1 MCALHICG
9 SLPDSVHFILANQSP
24 QFYRVLVVMKCR
36 IWLGTFRPCTSHG
49 GGGGYGRLY
58 IGLRGGGGMKLSTGV
73 MGWVCVIIQGSQGSC
88 KSEAWPFQVS
98 VAPMPQLA

>member
-49 GGGGYGRLY
+49 GGGYGRFY

-88 KSEAWPFQVS
+88 K
-98 VAPMPQLA
+98 L

>member
-36 IWLGTFRPCTSHG
+36 IWLGTFRPCKSH

-58 IGLRGGGGMKLSTGV
+58 IGLRGGGV
-73 MGWVCVIIQGSQGSC
+73 
-88 KSEAWPFQVS
+88 
-98 VAPMPQLA
+98 